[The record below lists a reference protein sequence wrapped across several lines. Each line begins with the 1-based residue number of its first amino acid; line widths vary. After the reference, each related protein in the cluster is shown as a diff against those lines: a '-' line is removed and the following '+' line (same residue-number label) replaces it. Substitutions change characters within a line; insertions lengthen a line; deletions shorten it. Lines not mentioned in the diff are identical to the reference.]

1 MDSLPRIEHKEDQSK
16 LKKIGRGYLKTQVT
30 EVGSDSVPLQN
41 AQSARQDSDFSLSRL
56 KLVIEARNEEW
67 KKIQEQTGREN
78 PKFPS
83 VYKSIE
89 LFRGKI
95 EEKMK
100 NARLED
106 LTNQNSH
113 KWPSILRR
121 DLSLADVAL
130 KKPITRTFHDEGEF
144 SARGNSKFKSEE
156 SWL

>member
-16 LKKIGRGYLKTQVT
+16 LKKINRGHLKTG
-30 EVGSDSVPLQN
+30 VGSDSTPLQN
-41 AQSARQDSDFSLSRL
+41 AESARQDKDFSLSRL
-56 KLVIEARNEEW
+56 KIVIESRNEEW
-67 KKIQEQTGREN
+67 KKIQEQTRRED

-89 LFRGKI
+89 LFRGKM

-100 NARLED
+100 HTRLED
-106 LTNQNSH
+106 LINQNSC
-113 KWPSILRR
+113 KWPSVLRR

-130 KKPITRTFHDEGEF
+130 KKPIAHTFHDEGEF
-144 SARGNSKFKSEE
+144 TTRGNSKLRSEE